1 MLDTSNEAIPK
12 RQLGTV
18 KDGLSVSTL
27 GLGCMGMSEFYG
39 ARNDKQS
46 MATLNRALDIGID
59 FLDTADTY
67 GHGHN
72 EQLIGQLISERGRDA
87 VKIATKFG
95 IAREEGS
102 YARSIKNNADYA
114 QSACEASLKRLGT
127 DRIDLFYIH
136 RVDIERPVEEPMEEL
151 SKLVAEGKVLH
162 VGICE
167 VGADTLRRAHAVHP
181 ITALQSE
188 YSLWTR
194 DPEKQIL
201 ETTRELG
208 IGFVPYAPLGR
219 GFLTGTLTSTA
230 DLAEGDFRQS
240 NPRFAKEN
248 IDKNLVI
255 VNAVKQLAEEK
266 SCTPAQLALAWV
278 LAQGNDIVPIPGTT
292 RSTHLEQNVTALSI
306 KLSKTDLTFLNKS
319 AAPDAVHGDRYT
331 EEGMKGVD
339 V

>member
-1 MLDTSNEAIPK
+1 MLNTSNEAIPK

-18 KDGLSVSTL
+18 EDGLSVSAL

-102 YARSIKNNADYA
+102 YARSIKNDADYV

-201 ETTRELG
+201 ETIRELG

-240 NPRFAKEN
+240 NPRFARR
-248 IDKNLVI
+248 I
-255 VNAVKQLAEEK
+255 
-266 SCTPAQLALAWV
+266 
-278 LAQGNDIVPIPGTT
+278 
-292 RSTHLEQNVTALSI
+292 STKIL
-306 KLSKTDLTFLNKS
+306 
-319 AAPDAVHGDRYT
+319 
-331 EEGMKGVD
+331 
-339 V
+339 